1 MYHLLIRQK
10 VADYDQWWA
19 FHQSTRPSR
28 DLAGLEERN
37 VFRNLSDPDE
47 VFLLFAFHD
56 LMKAESYVARLD
68 YPPHLKEAGVVD
80 RPDAY
85 FLT

>member
-10 VADYDQWWA
+10 VADYDRWIA
-19 FHQSTRPSR
+19 FHQSALTSR
-28 DLAGLEERN
+28 QVAGLQERN
-37 VFRNLSDPDE
+37 IYRNLSDPNE

-56 LMKAESYVARLD
+56 LMKAEEYVARLD
-68 YPPHLKEAGVVD
+68 YPPHLEEAGVVD
-80 RPDAY
+80 RPSSW